1 MMHNEMSKTKMKLK
15 KNSKLK
21 FVFTFGQFPS
31 IIAYCSL
38 LNNDDGELVCIND
51 VVEVI
56 GYIYE
61 PIDVISS

>member
-1 MMHNEMSKTKMKLK
+1 MMHNEMSKTKKNK
-15 KNSKLK
+15 KNFELK
-21 FVFTFGQFPS
+21 FLFTFGQFPS
-31 IIAYCSL
+31 IMAYCSL

-61 PIDVISS
+61 PMDVISS

>member
-1 MMHNEMSKTKMKLK
+1 MSKTKKNK
-15 KNSKLK
+15 KKFELK
-21 FVFTFGQFPS
+21 FLFTFGQFPS
-31 IIAYCSL
+31 IMAYCSL

-61 PIDVISS
+61 PMDVISS